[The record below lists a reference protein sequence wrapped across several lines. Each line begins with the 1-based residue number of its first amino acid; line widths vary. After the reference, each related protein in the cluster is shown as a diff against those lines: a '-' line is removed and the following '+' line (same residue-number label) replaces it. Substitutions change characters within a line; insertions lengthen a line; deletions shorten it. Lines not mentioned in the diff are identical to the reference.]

1 MKRISLAVV
10 LLCVTLLLLPSIG
23 SAQSKQ
29 QGDAI
34 LKQAN
39 ELRANA
45 RSKEDREN
53 ALKKYEEAL
62 RIFERVGADKE
73 KGTTFNQIGTVLL
86 LFSGQHHKALEYYE
100 KSLAIWRKKEEMFR
114 VKTSS
119 TNEQDIGG
127 AYSSLGQYQKALE
140 YYEKWLAITRKTGN
154 VQSEGY
160 TLSNIGYAYCVL
172 GELQKALEYYGKA
185 FDIFK
190 RIGDVRGE
198 CNTCN
203 QFTVAY
209 RILGQY
215 QKALEY
221 NDKSLERAKRI
232 GSHPRRKVG
241 R

>member
-73 KGTTFNQIGTVLL
+73 KGMHLTRLVRFITLWA
-86 LFSGQHHKALEYYE
+86 S
-100 KSLAIWRKKEEMFR
+100 
-114 VKTSS
+114 
-119 TNEQDIGG
+119 
-127 AYSSLGQYQKALE
+127 
-140 YYEKWLAITRKTGN
+140 ITR
-154 VQSEGY
+154 
-160 TLSNIGYAYCVL
+160 L
-172 GELQKALEYYGKA
+172 
-185 FDIFK
+185 
-190 RIGDVRGE
+190 
-198 CNTCN
+198 
-203 QFTVAY
+203 
-209 RILGQY
+209 
-215 QKALEY
+215 
-221 NDKSLERAKRI
+221 
-232 GSHPRRKVG
+232 
-241 R
+241 

>member
-1 MKRISLAVV
+1 M
-10 LLCVTLLLLPSIG
+10 
-23 SAQSKQ
+23 
-29 QGDAI
+29 
-34 LKQAN
+34 
-39 ELRANA
+39 
-45 RSKEDREN
+45 
-53 ALKKYEEAL
+53 
-62 RIFERVGADKE
+62 
-73 KGTTFNQIGTVLL
+73 
-86 LFSGQHHKALEYYE
+86 
-100 KSLAIWRKKEEMFR
+100 
-114 VKTSS
+114 
-119 TNEQDIGG
+119 
-127 AYSSLGQYQKALE
+127 GQYQKALE

-172 GELQKALEYYGKA
+172 GQLQKALEYYGKA

-221 NDKSLERAKRI
+221 NDKSLEKPSALVSPK
-232 GSHPRRKVG
+232 RKVG